1 MSNVTSFKRPV
12 GPSISI
18 AYDTLIRLQE
28 LEFISEADNPKD
40 CVYVSEEDQVLT
52 VTEFESGKRLIEVTA
67 LP

>member
-1 MSNVTSFKRPV
+1 MSNVTPFRKP

-28 LEFISEADNPKD
+28 LEFVSEGDNPKD
-40 CVYVSEEDQVLT
+40 CAYVSEEDQVLT
-52 VTEFESGKRLIEVTA
+52 ITEFESGKRLIEVTT